1 MDSLDESGRWGAGGD
16 KRQGSRVLTCF
27 IQCWHDG
34 LRFKY
39 PRLSRMALDF
49 LTTQPM
55 SAECERLF
63 SAVGLMVTP
72 QRNRLEAHVVG
83 ICQVLRSWLRAGI
96 IDEPDPIFN
105 FEMDKANQQ
114 LVVLDVSL

>member
-1 MDSLDESGRWGAGGD
+1 MGAGGD
-16 KRQGSRVLTCF
+16 NRQGSRVLICS
-27 IQCWHDG
+27 IQYWHDG

-49 LTTQPM
+49 LTIQPM

-63 SAVGLMVTP
+63 SAVWFMVTP
-72 QRNRLEAHVVG
+72 QRNRLETHAVG
-83 ICQVLRSWLRAGI
+83 TCQVLRSWLRAGI
-96 IDEPDPIFN
+96 IDEADPIFI

-114 LVVLDVSL
+114 LVVLDFRL